1 MVKVAVVGASGYAG
15 AQLVKMISAHSKL
28 ELTNL
33 FVSEKSLDLGKKISE
48 LYGFLDGICDKTLQ
62 PLTSPKDIIACA
74 DAVFLATDHKVSH
87 DIAPELV
94 KAGVVVFDLS
104 GAFRISDTD
113 VFAKAYGF
121 EHEHIGK
128 GVSTILSNFT
138 NTHNIN
144 VDLVLFD
151 ENSKKYY

>member
-113 VFAKAYGF
+113 VFAKAYCF
-121 EHEHIGK
+121 
-128 GVSTILSNFT
+128 
-138 NTHNIN
+138 
-144 VDLVLFD
+144 
-151 ENSKKYY
+151 

>member
-1 MVKVAVVGASGYAG
+1 MKVGDIRITPGFNLGMDIMFVQGPKYWDCSNPSKVLFEVYSKMLQEAYDKGY
-15 AQLVKMISAHSKL
+15 QNILL
-28 ELTNL
+28 P
-33 FVSEKSLDLGKKISE
+33 SLGTGD
-48 LYGFLDGICDKTLQ
+48 
-62 PLTSPKDIIACA
+62 
-74 DAVFLATDHKVSH
+74 
-87 DIAPELV
+87 
-94 KAGVVVFDLS
+94 
-104 GAFRISDTD
+104 
-113 VFAKAYGF
+113 YGF